1 MQNTTDTS
9 LKALFQKISS
19 CTKCTLRSSCSQVV
33 VGSGSEKSEILFI
46 GEAPGK
52 KEDELGIP
60 FVGSSGKLLQEML
73 ASIGMSRE
81 SVYITNI
88 VKCRPPNNRDPL
100 PEEIALCTPWLIAQ
114 IEQINP
120 KLIITL
126 GRHSMNFF
134 LPELKISTS
143 HGHLYRTQP
152 KFFTKPFVFFT
163 LYHPA
168 AALYNGGLRISLF
181 EDFSKIPEILK
192 KIEKN

>member
-1 MQNTTDTS
+1 MQNTTNISFKTLS
-9 LKALFQKISS
+9 QKIST
-19 CTKCTLRSSCSQVV
+19 CKKCILRSSCSQVV
-33 VGSGSEKSEILFI
+33 VGSGSERSEILFI

-52 KEDELGIP
+52 KEDEIGMP
-60 FVGSSGKLLQEML
+60 FVGASGKLLQEML
-73 ASIGMSRE
+73 ASIGMNRE

-100 PEEIALCTPWLIAQ
+100 PEEIALCTPWLTAQ
-114 IEQINP
+114 IERMDP

-143 HGHLYRTQP
+143 HGHIYRAQP
-152 KFFTKPFVFFT
+152 TSFTKPFVFFT

-168 AALYNGGLRISLF
+168 AALYNGGLRDSLF
-181 EDFSKIPEILK
+181 KDFSKIPKILK
-192 KIEKN
+192 EIKKN